1 MPVSTRPVPRST
13 GPDTGM
19 GTSEYAFCTVAAIAF
34 AGVLYAIVTSG
45 AVREALTDLV
55 VNALSSGL

>member
-1 MPVSTRPVPRST
+1 
-13 GPDTGM
+13 M